1 MAGGSA
7 KQLAKNILYFLA
19 LSTGLVIM
27 LAVALDRDKPPSY
40 ISNEDMSTIVTTA
53 RLLRNFD
60 GLHNDLT
67 DETISYTLVQLGY
80 EGCRDQQYYEEVEA
94 CRAGITTYE
103 IELVRK
109 AMSNPNAFETRLRR
123 Q

>member
-1 MAGGSA
+1 MNGVHA
-7 KQLAKNILYFLA
+7 
-19 LSTGLVIM
+19 
-27 LAVALDRDKPPSY
+27 
-40 ISNEDMSTIVTTA
+40 
-53 RLLRNFD
+53 
-60 GLHNDLT
+60 DLT

-80 EGCRDQQYYEEVEA
+80 DNCRDARYYEEVEA

>member
-1 MAGGSA
+1 MAVSSV
-7 KQLAKNILYFLA
+7 KSLAKSILAFLA

-27 LAVALDRDKPPSY
+27 LAVALDRDKPPTY
-40 ISNEDMSTIVTTA
+40 ITDEDLATIVTTA
-53 RLLRNFD
+53 RLLRSFD
-60 GLHNDLT
+60 GLHTDLT
-67 DETISYTLVQLGY
+67 DETISYTMVQLGY
-80 EGCRDQQYYEEVEA
+80 DNCRDARYYEDVEA

-109 AMSNPNAFETRLRR
+109 AMANPNKFETRYKG

>member
-1 MAGGSA
+1 M
-7 KQLAKNILYFLA
+7 KRLAKNILAFLA

-27 LAVALDRDKPPSY
+27 MAVALDRDKPPTY

-53 RLLRNFD
+53 RLLRSMN
-60 GLHNDLT
+60 GVHNDLT

-80 EGCRDQQYYEEVEA
+80 EGCREYPYYEGVEA

-109 AMSNPNAFETRLRR
+109 AMANPNAFETRYRA

>member
-1 MAGGSA
+1 MR
-7 KQLAKNILYFLA
+7 QLAKNILAFLA
-19 LSTGLVIM
+19 LSTAMVI
-27 LAVALDRDKPPSY
+27 LFYFGVSLEKSPSY

-53 RLLRNFD
+53 RLLRSMN
-60 GLHNDLT
+60 GVHNDLT
-67 DETISYTLVQLGY
+67 DETISYTMVQLGY
-80 EGCRDQQYYEEVEA
+80 DNCRDARYYEEVEA

-109 AMSNPNAFETRLRR
+109 AMANPNKFETRYKG